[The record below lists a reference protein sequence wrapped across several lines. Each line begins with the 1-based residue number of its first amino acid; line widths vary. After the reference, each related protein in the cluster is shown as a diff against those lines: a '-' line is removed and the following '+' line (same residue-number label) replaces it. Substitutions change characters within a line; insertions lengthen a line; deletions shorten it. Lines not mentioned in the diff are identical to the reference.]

1 MVRCFGCASRDLE
14 FPFPLRVWGSSGSK
28 KLKAMLV
35 VERRR
40 DKDALVGLI
49 SLLDLVA
56 LLASDECDG

>member
-1 MVRCFGCASRDLE
+1 MILSERIH
-14 FPFPLRVWGSSGSK
+14 RV
-28 KLKAMLV
+28 LV

-56 LLASDECDG
+56 LLASDECEG